1 MDGRQNLNSMTI
13 KQVSE
18 YLDDLLGDA
27 KMCCMDTTAMLY
39 LDDDTSIEVS
49 YDSDYDCFYWS
60 NGVSG
65 YDSLSDVID
74 SVVGYLIDHGL
85 NVKDVDEV

>member
-1 MDGRQNLNSMTI
+1 MTI
-13 KQVSE
+13 EQVSA
-18 YLDDLLGDA
+18 YLDEMLRDA
-27 KMCCMDTTAMLY
+27 KMYYTNTAVKLY

-49 YDSDYDCFYWS
+49 YDSDYNCFCWS

-74 SVVGYLIDHGL
+74 SVVRYLIDHGL

>member
-1 MDGRQNLNSMTI
+1 MTI
-13 KQVSE
+13 EQVSA

-39 LDDDTSIEVS
+39 LNNDTTIEVS
-49 YDSDYDCFYWS
+49 YDSDYDCFCWS
-60 NGVSG
+60 NGTSG
-65 YDSLSDVID
+65 CDSLADVID
-74 SVVGYLIDHGL
+74 DVVEYLIDHEL